1 MALPGSELEGL
12 SRTALYLRR
21 HGAKEKGA
29 RALPC
34 LWMFTDPD
42 RMADVV
48 AAAERLPRGAGI
60 VHRGFGRPGAAAEA
74 LALSRLA
81 RRRGLVLLIGQDAA
95 LAARVGAHG
104 VHLPERDLRHLPRLC
119 RQRPRWIVT
128 VAAHSTAALAHAGRA
143 GAHGAFLSAVFP
155 SRSPSAGRPLGV
167 TRLAAMVRTAT
178 IPVLAL
184 GGVGPRTV
192 ARLKGTGVV
201 GFAAVEA
208 IGTARTGKGRVRT

>member
-1 MALPGSELEGL
+1 
-12 SRTALYLRR
+12 
-21 HGAKEKGA
+21 
-29 RALPC
+29 
-34 LWMFTDPD
+34 MFTDPD

-60 VHRGFGRPGAAAEA
+60 VHRGFGRPGAADEA

-104 VHLPERDLRHLPRLC
+104 VHLPERDLRHLPRLR
-119 RQRPRWIVT
+119 RQRPHWIVT
-128 VAAHSTAALAHAGRA
+128 VAAHSTAALARAGRA

-178 IPVLAL
+178 VPVLAL

-192 ARLKGTGVV
+192 ARLKATGVA

-208 IGTARTGKGRVRT
+208 IGRSRAGKGGVRT